1 VIVTHEMSTV
11 YDVVDRVILLHDG
24 KIRFSGTP
32 DEIKAS
38 EDVVVKQFI
47 NGDSTLIEQEI
58 A

>member
-1 VIVTHEMSTV
+1 MSTV

-32 DEIKAS
+32 DEIKES